1 MDKIARL
8 LLNWKILLPL
18 SILVVLALWAAPVF
32 LRKVRP
38 YHPPSDRDLSA
49 LVTLDRETAN
59 RLQTMLD
66 AEINLLGVP
75 GFQAAIRTA
84 GGQTWFGVGGTVDP
98 ERRIPLQRE
107 AILRVGSATKTFTA
121 VIILQLV
128 DEGKLKLD
136 DPLARW
142 FPDFPNAG
150 EITLRHLLTHRSGI
164 YEILQSPVVLGSLF
178 FPHKAWKPEEMVG
191 IASQQKLHN
200 QPGAEYSY
208 SNTNYIL
215 LGLIAEQITGQ
226 EMAALYRLR
235 ILEPLELFSNY
246 FVPYEPA
253 PENLI
258 SSFDRDLIPL
268 PGLFE
273 LDPDGVSAATAAY
286 SSGAMVS
293 TAEDLVKF
301 YDGLFSGKLLAPASL
316 EAMTTFFDA
325 SDSGTPQLTGYG
337 LGVFRLEVNG
347 EEVWASLGEFIGSMT
362 MLAYSPSEK
371 DIVAVIGN
379 LSIFD
384 YVQVWKDLTE
394 ISRK

>member
-32 LRKVRP
+32 LRKVKP
-38 YHPPSDRDLSA
+38 YHPPADRDFSA
-49 LVTLDRETAN
+49 QVTLDRETAI
-59 RLQTMLD
+59 RLQSVLD
-66 AEINLLGVP
+66 TDVNLLGVP

-84 GGQTWFGVGGTVDP
+84 GGQTWSGVSGTVDP
-98 ERRIPLQRE
+98 ERQIPLPRE

-121 VIILQLV
+121 VVILQLV
-128 DEGKLKLD
+128 EEGKLSLD
-136 DPLARW
+136 DTLAQW
-142 FPDFPNAG
+142 FPHFPNAG

-191 IASQQKLHN
+191 IAAKQKLN
-200 QPGAEYSY
+200 NLPGTEYAY

-226 EMAALYRLR
+226 EMAILYRQR
-235 ILEPLELFSNY
+235 ILEPLALYSTY
-246 FVPYEPA
+246 SVSYEPA

-258 SSFDRDLIPL
+258 SNIDRDLIPL

-273 LDPDGVSAATAAY
+273 LAPDGVSAATAAY
-286 SSGAMVS
+286 TSGAMVS

-301 YDGLFSGKLLAPASL
+301 YDGLFSGKLLSLASL
-316 EAMTTFFDA
+316 DAMTTFYDA
-325 SDSGTPQLTGYG
+325 SDPGTPQLTGYG
-337 LGVFRLEVNG
+337 FGVFRLEVNG
-347 EEVWASLGEFIGSMT
+347 EEIWASLGEFIGSMT
-362 MLAYSPSEK
+362 ML
-371 DIVAVIGN
+371 
-379 LSIFD
+379 
-384 YVQVWKDLTE
+384 T
-394 ISRK
+394 

>member
-1 MDKIARL
+1 
-8 LLNWKILLPL
+8 
-18 SILVVLALWAAPVF
+18 
-32 LRKVRP
+32 
-38 YHPPSDRDLSA
+38 
-49 LVTLDRETAN
+49 
-59 RLQTMLD
+59 
-66 AEINLLGVP
+66 
-75 GFQAAIRTA
+75 
-84 GGQTWFGVGGTVDP
+84 
-98 ERRIPLQRE
+98 
-107 AILRVGSATKTFTA
+107 
-121 VIILQLV
+121 
-128 DEGKLKLD
+128 
-136 DPLARW
+136 
-142 FPDFPNAG
+142 
-150 EITLRHLLTHRSGI
+150 
-164 YEILQSPVVLGSLF
+164 
-178 FPHKAWKPEEMVG
+178 MVG

-226 EMAALYRLR
+226 EMAALYRQR
-235 ILEPLELFSNY
+235 ILEPLELYSTY

-268 PGLFE
+268 PGFFE

-286 SSGAMVS
+286 TSGAMVS

-316 EAMTTFFDA
+316 DAMTTFFDA

-337 LGVFRLEVNG
+337 LGVFSLEVNG